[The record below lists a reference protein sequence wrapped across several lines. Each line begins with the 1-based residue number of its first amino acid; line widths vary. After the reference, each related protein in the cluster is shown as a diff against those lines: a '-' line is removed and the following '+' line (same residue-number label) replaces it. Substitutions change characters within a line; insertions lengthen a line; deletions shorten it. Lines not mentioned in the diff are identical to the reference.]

1 MAKEFLKLDNEL
13 NIKFKIIPLSPL
25 LIKLGEGKNKEKS
38 NSVIC
43 WTYDKT
49 YSNKNINIKYDKDKK
64 VIDEREGSI
73 YIPGSTLKG
82 MFRNHFYK
90 IANCIGEKV
99 EDEFG
104 EKLEKKLSKDEM
116 KFEEVY
122 QKSENISK
130 LFGSKVLKSR
140 FFAQDAVIGNKK
152 FTFDDLK
159 KRSITPIDRF
169 TGGAIV
175 PLDFEYTEEEFIF
188 DLKIRN
194 IELEEL
200 KNIYFTIRDS
210 INGEIRI
217 GNSKTRGFGQIE
229 LEIEDF
235 SIEIYKNKSKKLN
248 FIEKFS
254 EINERKSKKIGSSYL
269 SKTYQLK
276 KDSKEDFKK
285 VDIDKPNEFIKTL
298 FQEGGK

>member
-1 MAKEFLKLDNEL
+1 MGKEFLKLDNEI
-13 NIKFKIIPLSPL
+13 NIRFKIKPLSPL

-49 YSNKNINIKYDKDKK
+49 YSNKNINIKYEKDKK
-64 VIDEREGSI
+64 IIDEREGSI

-90 IANCIGEKV
+90 IFNCLGEKPL
-99 EDEFG
+99 DEFG
-104 EKLEKKLSKDEM
+104 EKLEKSVSKDEM

-122 QKSENISK
+122 QKSDDISK
-130 LFGSKVLKSR
+130 LFGSKVLKAR
-140 FFAQDAVIGNKK
+140 FFAQDAIIINKK

-175 PLDFEYTEEEFIF
+175 PLEFEYTEEEFTF

-200 KNIYFTIRDS
+200 QKLYFTIRDS

-217 GNSKTRGFGQIE
+217 GNSKTRGFGQIK

-235 SIEIYKNKSKKLN
+235 AIEIYKNKSKKLN
-248 FIEKFS
+248 FIDKFS
-254 EINERKSKKIGSSYL
+254 NVDETLSKKIGPSYL
-269 SKTYQLK
+269 SKVYQLK
-276 KDSKEDFKK
+276 NEFKK
-285 VDIDKPNEFIKTL
+285 VDVENPNDFIKTL
-298 FQEGGK
+298 FQEGDK